1 MPGLTI
7 GGGVNWMDEVSQSGV
22 TQDAV
27 AITNLMAKYSFS
39 DRVDVQ
45 LNVNNLFDEEYYNYI
60 SSNAQIQYGQP
71 RFTQV
76 RFNYSF

>member
-1 MPGLTI
+1 
-7 GGGVNWMDEVSQSGV
+7 MDEVSQSGV

-60 SSNAQIQYGQP
+60 SGNAQIQYGQP

>member
-1 MPGLTI
+1 
-7 GGGVNWMDEVSQSGV
+7 MDEVSQSGV
-22 TQDAV
+22 TQEAV